1 MTLRENI
8 KAILESNFSE
18 TKEEIIEIAT
28 ESILKVIETT
38 ESILK
43 VIERRELPYDAMGDY
58 SSSTDGNMSADE
70 WYRENFG
77 AERMK

>member
-28 ESILKVIETT
+28 ESILKVIE
-38 ESILK
+38 
-43 VIERRELPYDAMGDY
+43 RRELPYDAMGDY

-70 WYRENFG
+70 WYKENFG
-77 AERMK
+77 AERIK